1 MLENSAAPWNFPACT
16 KFVRAL
22 LFRLGLVLALAGLA
36 WFGRESWLREL
47 AHLWIVTDEITPADA
62 TVVLGGGLSI
72 RPMAAAEFYRNGMVH
87 KVLVANVG
95 LDQSEA
101 LGAVPSH
108 SSLIRGALLKF
119 GVPEAAI
126 ASFGHEVRNTHEEV
140 VALREWAIRGH
151 LRSILVP
158 TEVFSSRRV
167 RWMLEHE
174 LAGNGIRI
182 EVAAFDPTDY
192 DRDHWWRSEQ
202 GILNFQNEVIKY
214 IYYRL
219 KY

>member
-1 MLENSAAPWNFPACT
+1 MLENSVAPRKFLART

-22 LFRLGLVLALAGLA
+22 LLLALVLALAGLA
-36 WFGRESWLREL
+36 WSGRESWLREL

-72 RPMAAAEFYRNGMVH
+72 RPMAAAEFYRNGMVR

-108 SSLIRGALLKF
+108 FSLIQGALLKF
-119 GVPEAAI
+119 GVPETAI
-126 ASFGHEVRNTHEEV
+126 ESFGHEVRNTHEEV
-140 VALREWAIRGH
+140 VALREWAVRGH
-151 LRSILVP
+151 FHSVLVP
-158 TEVFSSRRV
+158 TEAFSSRRV

-174 LAGNGIRI
+174 LSGVGIRV
-182 EVAAFDPTDY
+182 EVAAFDPSDY
-192 DRDHWWRSEQ
+192 DRDYWWRSEQ
-202 GILNFQNEVIKY
+202 GLLNFQNEVIKY
-214 IYYRL
+214 VYYRL